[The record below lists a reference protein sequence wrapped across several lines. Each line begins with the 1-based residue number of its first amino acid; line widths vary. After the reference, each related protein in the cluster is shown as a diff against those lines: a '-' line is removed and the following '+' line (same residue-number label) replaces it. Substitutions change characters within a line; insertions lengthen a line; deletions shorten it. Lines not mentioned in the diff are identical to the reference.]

1 MTEYKSFYKTVG
13 GNEGSLCHYPTRL
26 DTYGC
31 GCQHDCKYC
40 YARSLLEFRRLWHP
54 TDPSVA
60 DIGKIRRKVARL
72 EPGSVVRM
80 GGMTDCFMPMER
92 SHGVS
97 YETIE
102 ALNKRG
108 VHQLIVTKSDLIADD
123 RYIGILDRDLA
134 HIQIS
139 ITSTDD
145 ATAARYEKAAAVSRR
160 IRAAETLQ
168 EAGFDV
174 SLRLSPFIPEY
185 MDIDR
190 LNSIEVDKCLVEFLR
205 ANAAIM
211 RTFDIDWSPYT
222 LKIGNYRHL
231 PLERKIELLDRLD
244 FEEVSV
250 CDDVPDHYHWFRENF
265 NHNPDDCCNLRLEG
279 VSHEK

>member
-40 YARSLLEFRRLWHP
+40 YARSLLEFRNLWHP
-54 TDPSVA
+54 DDPSIA
-60 DIGKIRRKVARL
+60 DIDKIYRKVAKI

-80 GGMTDCFMPMER
+80 GGMTDCFMPLER
-92 SHGVS
+92 SHGIS

-123 RYIGILDRDLA
+123 RYVEILDRDLS

-145 ATAARYEKAAAVSRR
+145 ATAARYEKAASVTRR
-160 IRAAETLQ
+160 IEAAEKLQ
-168 EAGFDV
+168 YLGYDV
-174 SLRLSPFIPEY
+174 SVRLSPFIPEY
-185 MDIDR
+185 VDIDK

-231 PLERKIELLDRLD
+231 PLERKIELLGRLD
-244 FEEVSV
+244 FKGSV

-265 NHNPDDCCNLRLEG
+265 NHNPDDCCNLRLKG
-279 VSHEK
+279 VSHEE